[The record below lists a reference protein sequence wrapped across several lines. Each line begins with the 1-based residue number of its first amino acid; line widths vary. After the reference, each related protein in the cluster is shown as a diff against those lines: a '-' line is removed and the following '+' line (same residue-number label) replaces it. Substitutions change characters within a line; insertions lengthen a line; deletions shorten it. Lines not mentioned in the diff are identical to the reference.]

1 MKLLITGSVQPLG
14 KLLCGALAKNH
25 HVQGIDRDTCDH
37 RDLEAL
43 ASLCVGIDAVLHCD
57 VFDPPEDLAEIGLD
71 WATRGTYVL
80 MQAARSAGVE
90 RVIVASRL
98 SLFDAYPAHYVV
110 DETWQPK
117 PQADAGSLAPYLA
130 ELTCR
135 EFARQGAFVLLGFGW
150 RNWVLLKVQ
159 LSRMLSLQFRGHWLW
174 SLNPRG
180 TVGRSSTF
188 RRGGGFP
195 CVVPV
200 GHWVLM
206 ESVSRCLRLRLEK
219 YAYLGLEGLL
229 VQWSL
234 AHLKK
239 SMPCA

>member
-135 EFARQGAFVLLGFGW
+135 EFARQGGICAVGLRLAELGSLEGTTESDVVTAVQGALALELEPEGYRWQVFHVSSGGRFPMRSARRALGFDGE
-150 RNWVLLKVQ
+150 
-159 LSRMLSLQFRGHWLW
+159 
-174 SLNPRG
+174 
-180 TVGRSSTF
+180 
-188 RRGGGFP
+188 
-195 CVVPV
+195 C
-200 GHWVLM
+200 
-206 ESVSRCLRLRLEK
+206 E
-219 YAYLGLEGLL
+219 
-229 VQWSL
+229 
-234 AHLKK
+234 
-239 SMPCA
+239 